1 METADKTL
9 PRRRSIPGQ
18 KLFPDNATNELKA
31 CPRSK
36 RDVPGVERS

>member
-18 KLFPDNATNELKA
+18 KLLPDNATNELKA

-36 RDVPGVERS
+36 RDAPEVERS